1 MLDGAVG
8 MPDGTTAGVVSGPG
22 GVHLLDKGGVSSKR
36 NDWRNLFGALGE
48 VMLIV
53 GRFTAAAPV
62 PPAKADETP
71 QEKAARE
78 RAEDAARGR
87 LL

>member
-1 MLDGAVG
+1 
-8 MPDGTTAGVVSGPG
+8 MPDGQKAGVVAGPD
-22 GVHLLDKGGVSSKR
+22 GVFVLDKGSVTIKR